1 MDEDVESDGEEKVP
15 VKPRNVPTKQDEE
28 EEEDE
33 ESDDSEE
40 ELYMMELEDDDGNPL
55 EYYCND
61 EKEMNGDIFEILPD
75 ESVGPKVG
83 IIKDGEIE
91 LFE

>member
-1 MDEDVESDGEEKVP
+1 M
-15 VKPRNVPTKQDEE
+15 PTKNDESE
-28 EEEDE
+28 TGEEEDE
-33 ESDDSEE
+33 SEE

>member
-1 MDEDVESDGEEKVP
+1 
-15 VKPRNVPTKQDEE
+15 
-28 EEEDE
+28 
-33 ESDDSEE
+33 
-40 ELYMMELEDDDGNPL
+40 MMELEDDDGNPL

-61 EKEMNGDIFEILPD
+61 EEEMNGDLFEILPD
-75 ESVGPKVG
+75 ESVGPKIG

>member
-1 MDEDVESDGEEKVP
+1 MRRKKSNNDDESE
-15 VKPRNVPTKQDEE
+15 
-28 EEEDE
+28 
-33 ESDDSEE
+33 EE

-61 EKEMNGDIFEILPD
+61 EDEMNGDLFEILPD
-75 ESVGPKVG
+75 ESVGPKIG